1 MESLEIFAIT
11 MHLGSLRQTGPSC
24 ISDLDSHVDASMVG
38 IEVITFQDFEHPVNV
53 SGYDPKGTVA
63 MALKTVSAVMAYDV
77 PGSGRIVILI
87 VHKAINLP
95 HFPHNL
101 LNPMQMRLNDVVVNE
116 TPKFKC
122 VNPTNLYHTIT
133 VKGENMNDELI
144 IPLDLR
150 GVVSCFTTRKPTQ
163 EEFDTCDRYELTYD
177 IPVYDPSGSSYAEQE
192 AAMMDSRGQLK
203 VAEDKHPFRRQICPV
218 HMAETFSDTT
228 IKLQSLSLTLDDS
241 SLLQEMTSHVHI
253 SEVNMSSL
261 TVDMRDGGGVDVATL
276 EKNFGIGIEAAK
288 KTRLVTTQR
297 GVKRIIHPSLS
308 VRFRTND
315 RQLRY
320 RRLPVTCFTDTMF
333 SKSKSRQ
340 VKKAAQVLCTAN
352 GWTRA
357 FPMAKKK
364 GCT

>member
-1 MESLEIFAIT
+1 MESLEICAIT
-11 MHLGSLRQTGPSC
+11 MHLGSLRQTGPAC
-24 ISDLDSHVDASMVG
+24 ISDLDSHADASVVG
-38 IEVITFQDFEHPVNV
+38 MEVITFQDFERPVNV
-53 SGYDPKGTVA
+53 SGYDPKGPVA
-63 MALKTVSAVMAYDV
+63 MALKTVSAGMAYDV
-77 PGSGRIVILI
+77 PGSGRVVIII
-87 VHKAINLP
+87 VHQAINLP
-95 HFPHNL
+95 HLPHNL

-116 TPKFKC
+116 TPKFQC
-122 VNPTNLYHTIT
+122 ANPTNLSHTIT

-163 EEFDTCDRYELTYD
+163 EEFDTCDRYELTYES
-177 IPVYDPSGSSYAEQE
+177 PVYDPSGSSYAEQE

-203 VAEDKHPFRRQICPV
+203 VAEDKHPLRRQICPV

-228 IKLQSLSLTLDDS
+228 IKLQALSLTLDDS

-261 TVDMRDGGGVDVATL
+261 TADMRDGGGVDVATL
-276 EKNFGIGIEAAK
+276 AKNFGIGIEAAK
-288 KTRLVTTQR
+288 RTRLVTTQR
-297 GVKRIIHPSLS
+297 GVKRMIHPSLS

-333 SKSKSRQ
+333 SNSKSRQ
-340 VKKAAQVLCTAN
+340 GNKAAQVFCTAN

-357 FPMAKKK
+357 FRMAK
-364 GCT
+364 